1 MNERDNLRVSLSFL
15 ILKLIQASLGLF
27 IPNSITFFVFC
38 LVKYTLVFKFC
49 FLSYLSQIFVLFQI
63 LWISV
68 LLTCLKAI
76 YIMLSRMKCI
86 QFG

>member
-15 ILKLIQASLGLF
+15 ILKLIQAFLGLF
-27 IPNSITFFVFC
+27 IPNSITFLVFC

-49 FLSYLSQIFVLFQI
+49 FLSYLSQMFVLFQI